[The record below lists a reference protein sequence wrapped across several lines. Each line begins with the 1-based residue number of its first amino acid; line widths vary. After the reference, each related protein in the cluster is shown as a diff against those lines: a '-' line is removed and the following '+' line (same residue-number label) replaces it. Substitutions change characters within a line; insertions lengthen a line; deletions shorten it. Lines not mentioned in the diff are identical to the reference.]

1 MKNFLNDINEIP
13 HPEEARSAASKDA
26 ECSCS
31 LPFANSFTGSQDR
44 LARLVE
50 ARTTVMQRFI
60 FSDMM
65 NKMEIAQ

>member
-31 LPFANSFTGSQDR
+31 LPFANSFTGSQAR
-44 LARLVE
+44 LARLE
-50 ARTTVMQRFI
+50 ARTTAMQRL
-60 FSDMM
+60 FSRT
-65 NKMEIAQ
+65 